1 MPVEQLRRR
10 QYLTEQC
17 ATFHY
22 FREHEMSADEKL
34 KETRINKRERIEMKY
49 LSRQR
54 KQMWEKYGIRIK
66 ANNFINV
73 NSNKE

>member
-1 MPVEQLRRR
+1 
-10 QYLTEQC
+10 
-17 ATFHY
+17 
-22 FREHEMSADEKL
+22 MSANEKL
-34 KETRINKRERIEMKY
+34 KEILVHINKSERIEMKY

-54 KQMWEKYGIRIK
+54 KQMWEEYGTLIK